1 LLRLN
6 DKIKDEN
13 TRKLDDLKSK
23 ITESRSIESQRVTRL
38 NDENEALIS
47 KVEDSDRKLKSME
60 LRESKLNEQCEN
72 IKRINTTLKKENK
85 AILSKY
91 LKVKSNQSGFSSD
104 MVLKNLPENYTSS
117 DVDKVIAEM
126 TDQKLRMNRLPI
138 NLSNVDM
145 IKMTESRE
153 LDSEDVQTIS
163 IMKSVM
169 NNKIEKD

>member
-1 LLRLN
+1 
-6 DKIKDEN
+6 
-13 TRKLDDLKSK
+13 
-23 ITESRSIESQRVTRL
+23 
-38 NDENEALIS
+38 
-47 KVEDSDRKLKSME
+47 
-60 LRESKLNEQCEN
+60 
-72 IKRINTTLKKENK
+72 
-85 AILSKY
+85 
-91 LKVKSNQSGFSSD
+91 
-104 MVLKNLPENYTSS
+104 MVLKNLPENYSSS

-163 IMKSVM
+163 ILKSVM

>member
-1 LLRLN
+1 
-6 DKIKDEN
+6 
-13 TRKLDDLKSK
+13 
-23 ITESRSIESQRVTRL
+23 
-38 NDENEALIS
+38 
-47 KVEDSDRKLKSME
+47 
-60 LRESKLNEQCEN
+60 
-72 IKRINTTLKKENK
+72 
-85 AILSKY
+85 
-91 LKVKSNQSGFSSD
+91 

-163 IMKSVM
+163 ILKSVM